1 MNSEKYVGLDVHQA
15 ADIGEHA
22 GKALLLWSV
31 TSRLF
36 RHWLNG
42 APPFLPHI
50 GICDRWR
57 VYRGEVELRKRD
69 SITPVADYH
78 AACQLSLNEFMR
90 RRQSRSPSSNAL
102 INS

>member
-42 APPFLPHI
+42 DPPFYRISEFVTGGVFTEARSNFEKEIRLPRLPTI
-50 GICDRWR
+50 
-57 VYRGEVELRKRD
+57 
-69 SITPVADYH
+69 
-78 AACQLSLNEFMR
+78 MR
-90 RRQSRSPSSNAL
+90 PANCR
-102 INS
+102 